1 MEQRARVMGKTA
13 EAGVYRAYIDKMKK
27 KTKEMQKESEVDD
40 ARERKKRALDSFNQQ
55 IQNAKRIDDRNK
67 EREKE
72 KKERDKER
80 EQQAKEREQQAK
92 NRSSNATTQS

>member
-1 MEQRARVMGKTA
+1 
-13 EAGVYRAYIDKMKK
+13 MKK

-72 KKERDKER
+72 KKERDKEQ
-80 EQQAKEREQQAK
+80 EQQTKEREKQAK
-92 NRSSNATTQS
+92 DRSSNATTQS